1 MYFHQ
6 KCKLVKFQKI
16 CENGV
21 TPSLMQFL
29 SLILGGSHLK
39 IISGVY
45 FHQKIKIEKVQ
56 KICENGVN
64 TP

>member
-21 TPSLMQFL
+21 TPPLMQFM
-29 SLILGGSHLK
+29 SLILEGAHLK
-39 IISGVY
+39 IMSGVY
-45 FHQKIKIEKVQ
+45 FHQKIKIVKFQ
-56 KICENGVN
+56 KIC
-64 TP
+64 